1 MMKSHD
7 LRVGDIIVGVDGV
20 ERDEWANT
28 AELFIKLRK
37 TAGDSVTLDVMRD
50 GHRLQM
56 PLKTYR
62 MNFRK

>member
-1 MMKSHD
+1 
-7 LRVGDIIVGVDGV
+7 
-20 ERDEWANT
+20 
-28 AELFIKLRK
+28 
-37 TAGDSVTLDVMRD
+37 VTLDVMRD